1 MSCNV
6 KNERTNRRV
15 LFTLLF
21 FGSGLE
27 RLHTKGA
34 DGSRYQSICDLT
46 EPSQPMM
53 NDDVLTQIDHNTGN
67 YVPYSFRIVCG
78 FYICEQGL

>member
-1 MSCNV
+1 MSSLRC
-6 KNERTNRRV
+6 
-15 LFTLLF
+15 FF
-21 FGSGLE
+21 FGSGLG

-34 DGSRYQSICDLT
+34 DGSRYQSICELT
-46 EPSQPMM
+46 KPSQPMM
-53 NDDVLTQIDHNTGN
+53 SDDVLTQIDHNTGN